1 MTQFREAKGMII
13 GKVSLILLSRKER
26 ENMDKKYSWIKKKVR
41 IQLYPNFLGFLN
53 FQILKN
59 H

>member
-26 ENMDKKYSWIKKKVR
+26 ENMDKKYS
-41 IQLYPNFLGFLN
+41 
-53 FQILKN
+53 
-59 H
+59 